1 MFGTMGLDL
10 DSCIERVCFFVVKLF
25 TFSLCA
31 SLQVVLFPF
40 HPFSS
45 LGLAVVLYSRTSLS
59 LSLSS
64 VNETLN
70 DKT

>member
-10 DSCIERVCFFVVKLF
+10 DSCIERVCFLVVKLF
-25 TFSLCA
+25 TSLFARLICVVVFPFSL
-31 SLQVVLFPF
+31 SLSF
-40 HPFSS
+40 
-45 LGLAVVLYSRTSLS
+45 ARVVLYSRTSLS